1 VWVAGALGVVVLAAL
16 AARKWQLRWGA
27 DPCEV
32 TAALAGDDL
41 IAEPDLVA
49 TRAITIS
56 APASE
61 VWPWLA
67 QLGQARGGFYSY
79 DAWEN
84 LVGCDIHSAD
94 RVVPEWQHVE
104 VGDEVKLH
112 PDVSMAVAGLDEGRA
127 LVLRGAVPMGKAAA
141 PYDCTWAFVLRDR
154 PDGSTRLVMRE
165 RYGYTRR
172 WAGLLIEPVEAV
184 SFVMSRKMLM
194 GVRDR
199 AEAGRAQH
207 ETTRK
212 TAPGSWAPKSPKGS
226 HTGGRSRPRHFSGR

>member
-1 VWVAGALGVVVLAAL
+1 MTRHPHDDSVAATKSRLRLAGALGAFVLAAL

-27 DPCEV
+27 NPREV
-32 TAALAGDDL
+32 TATLTGDDL

-112 PDVSMAVAGLDEGRA
+112 PDVSMAVAGVDEGRA

-199 AEAGRAQH
+199 AEAGGAPDVAAQRD
-207 ETTRK
+207 ETT
-212 TAPGSWAPKSPKGS
+212 
-226 HTGGRSRPRHFSGR
+226 TGGRHAGA